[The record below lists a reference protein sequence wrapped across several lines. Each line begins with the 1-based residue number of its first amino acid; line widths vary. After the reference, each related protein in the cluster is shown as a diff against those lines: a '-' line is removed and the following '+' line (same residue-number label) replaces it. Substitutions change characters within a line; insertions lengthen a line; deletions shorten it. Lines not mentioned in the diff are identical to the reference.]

1 MSLQDNFAETG
12 VKKAKVRASVLTS
25 GKKPKPASTE
35 SAPAAAAPAAKKPAP
50 AASSSG
56 GSGEAPAVSVTAVSR
71 HLSMSVCYL
80 INTEREVM
88 VRDVVI
94 SLSHNYGRLL
104 SLQINLT
111 WFVRLECETMAHWI
125 ILSLVLVNKELLNLN
140 PSTGA

>member
-25 GKKPKPASTE
+25 GKKLKPASTE

-88 VRDVVI
+88 VRGVVI

-111 WFVRLECETMAHWI
+111 WFVRLEC
-125 ILSLVLVNKELLNLN
+125 
-140 PSTGA
+140 